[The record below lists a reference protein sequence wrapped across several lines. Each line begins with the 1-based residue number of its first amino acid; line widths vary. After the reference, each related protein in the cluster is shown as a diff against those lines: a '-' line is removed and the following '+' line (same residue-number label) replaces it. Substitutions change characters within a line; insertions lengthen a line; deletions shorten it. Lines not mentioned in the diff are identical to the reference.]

1 MTFDRAFE
9 FSRRI
14 NARVHVSDRFKCGGF
29 GYNWYRSLGI
39 PSDDLVTLSRREIFT
54 KYNVKQ
60 LLEAKK
66 DNYRALIINTQTNNE

>member
-14 NARVHVSDRFKCGGF
+14 NARVYASDRFKCGGF

-39 PSDDLVTLSRREIFT
+39 PSEDLVTLSRRKIYT

-60 LLEAKK
+60 LLETKK
-66 DNYRALIINTQTNNE
+66 YNYRTLVINTKNNE